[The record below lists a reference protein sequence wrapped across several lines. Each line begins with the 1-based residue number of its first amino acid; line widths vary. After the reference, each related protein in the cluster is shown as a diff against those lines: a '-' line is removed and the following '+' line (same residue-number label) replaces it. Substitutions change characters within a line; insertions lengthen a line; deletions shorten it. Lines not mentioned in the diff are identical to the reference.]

1 MTPFHKLKLKGLVK
15 IISKLTSGLSKKK
28 KKKVHQIEKV
38 RKTW

>member
-1 MTPFHKLKLKGLVK
+1 MILSHKLKLKILVK
-15 IISKLTSGLSKKK
+15 IISKLTSDLSKK